1 MSNSLAETTKF
12 FSDPALDMVATA
24 IVELDYQHVQDLVA
38 ADQRIRSAF
47 RRRWEIGRLVF
58 DNHELI
64 LRECGSQKAFAEG
77 FGYSEAVIS
86 NNLRGYRALYDLG
99 CKSWDDVTRR
109 LEDKKINPTVQ
120 NFERLPALLAGVTSP
135 KDTRKYDERRLEQIE
150 AEIETIIARNESANH
165 NEIPVI
171 AKDLAERLEQ
181 VKTHIVKLD
190 PIKYVWKNEKY
201 LEFVRRLGY
210 DAITG
215 APCDKPDPHHTLPDG
230 RSAAGGKV
238 ADVWTIPVSR
248 DTHDLIE
255 QGMLVPSREEILTAL
270 VNTMAL
276 FIMNHLPTQK

>member
-1 MSNSLAETTKF
+1 LSQPTNESAQPSAAGGKSDALCSTTTTLLFVSVALKKA
-12 FSDPALDMVATA
+12 FSD
-24 IVELDYQHVQDLVA
+24 
-38 ADQRIRSAF
+38 
-47 RRRWEIGRLVF
+47 
-58 DNHELI
+58 
-64 LRECGSQKAFAEG
+64 G

-86 NNLRGYRALYDLG
+86 NNLRGYRALHDLG
-99 CKSWDDVTRR
+99 CASWDDVTRR

-120 NFERLPALLAGVTSP
+120 NFERLPALLAGVSAP

-150 AEIETIIARNESANH
+150 AEIDTIMARNESANH
-165 NEIPVI
+165 NEIPVV
-171 AKDLAERLEQ
+171 AKDLAERLDQ
-181 VKTHIVKLD
+181 VKTHIVKLN
-190 PIKYVWKNEKY
+190 PTKYVWKNNNY

-215 APCDKPDPHHTLPDG
+215 APCDKPDPHHTLPNG

-248 DTHDLIE
+248 YTHDLIE
-255 QGMLVPSREEILTAL
+255 QGILVPNREELLTAL